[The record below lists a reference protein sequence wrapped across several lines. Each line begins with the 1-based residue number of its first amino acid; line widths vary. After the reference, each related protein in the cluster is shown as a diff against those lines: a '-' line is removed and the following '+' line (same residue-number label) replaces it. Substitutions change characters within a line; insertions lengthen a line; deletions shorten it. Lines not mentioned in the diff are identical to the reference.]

1 MLSSTFWIRPSPPG
15 ASCIK
20 SVFQEEEGNV
30 LDIKSVFQQPNRKQV
45 EKEQL
50 EKLNLER
57 QKLLD
62 EVNAPLKRKVDI
74 VEAEMPDPKRARKE
88 PGEKKSKPKLQKPK
102 PAPKYKQ
109 QKMSNFFKKNWD
121 I

>member
-1 MLSSTFWIRPSPPG
+1 MFRTGP
-15 ASCIK
+15 AEVK
-20 SVFQEEEGNV
+20 KEEGHV
-30 LDIKSVFQQPNRKQV
+30 FGIKSVFQQLNRKQGA
-45 EKEQL
+45 KGRL

-62 EVNAPLKRKVDI
+62 EVNAPLKRKADI

-88 PGEKKSKPKLQKPK
+88 LSEKKSKPKLQKAK
-102 PAPKYKQ
+102 LAPKYKQ
-109 QKMSNFFKKNWD
+109 QKMSDFFKK